1 MATVAK
7 RPIKDL
13 LDADEKRALEAIYKG
28 FRVPTDQLRRA
39 SDVLRA
45 IAATFDRSTSRRIET
60 GVLLRYMFN
69 RRKDKDWPKLG
80 RRAEKFPSMLNL
92 LPPDQIA
99 ALEKVY
105 GQIGRPVDEYQFRPS
120 LARDL
125 AERFARMTGVKEE
138 ADVLVAIMT
147 ARRKRGMWPALF
159 EEQVGEKGKPFSD
172 IAEVHK
178 KYKSA

>member
-1 MATVAK
+1 MATIAK

-13 LDADEKRALEAIYKG
+13 LDAEEKRALEAIYKG

-45 IAATFDRSTSRRIET
+45 IAAAFERSTSRRIET

-80 RRAEKFPSMLNL
+80 RRAEKFPSLLNL
-92 LPPDQIA
+92 LRPDQIA

-105 GQIGRPVDEYQFRPS
+105 GQIGRPVDEYQFRPA
-120 LARDL
+120 LC
-125 AERFARMTGVKEE
+125 
-138 ADVLVAIMT
+138 AIWPSVSPG
-147 ARRKRGMWPALF
+147 RRA
-159 EEQVGEKGKPFSD
+159 
-172 IAEVHK
+172 
-178 KYKSA
+178 

>member
-1 MATVAK
+1 MATTAK

-13 LDADEKRALEAIYKG
+13 LDADEKRALEAIYKS

-39 SDVLRA
+39 SDVLLA
-45 IAATFDRSTSRRIET
+45 IAAAFERSTSRRIET
-60 GVLLRYMFN
+60 GILLRYMFN

-99 ALEKVY
+99 VLEKAY
-105 GQIGRPVDEYQFRPS
+105 EQIGRPVDEYQFRPA

-125 AERFARMTGVKEE
+125 AERFTRATGLVEDAE
-138 ADVLVAIMT
+138 VLAAVMT
-147 ARRKRGMWPALF
+147 ARRKRGIWPALF
-159 EEQVGEKGKPFSD
+159 EENVGEKDRPFGD